1 MDLFEEYRIAD
12 AAKVL
17 QSSNLSGKAPIFSLK
32 KFEWDKKGAKAQAT
46 KDPHNGR
53 ARLIQD
59 VCVSNNIV
67 IIATANG
74 CVLRWNAMDAS
85 REPERIEVIPCVGV
99 KTPGVTES
107 GDTIEHVFID
117 PTANHVIIS
126 TKSTDNYYL
135 HSRSQKP
142 KKLSRLQGVL
152 ESVAFDRQ
160 NCTESATR
168 SFLAGTST
176 GVIYEMSIDSSG
188 KEKLCQ
194 PVYQLEQ
201 PLPITSLY
209 FDFIGSAAPTGSAAV
224 PTGGAVSSVLGGGLA
239 GSTFSAAANVLT
251 SGVVAG
257 AGVGGA
263 AGTGTGSTGTTGP
276 EPRLFVLWSTASP
289 TRLYHLTGGPTL
301 LALFSA
307 YLQSGNHFLYGAAE
321 PRSGHGHRGAV
332 VGSQAR
338 PASLLLQQRL
348 ELRGCVFSWHQ
359 HCAALCSDDG
369 GGRVPRLAALL
380 QSGHW
385 QRRVSPP
392 LFLLLYL
399 PLSLCT
405 HC

>member
-307 YLQSGNHFLYGAAE
+307 YLQSGTTSFTELPNLAVDTGIGAPLSALKRAQLLCYSSKGLSSAGASSRGTSTAQHFALMTEVGVY
-321 PRSGHGHRGAV
+321 HG
-332 VGSQAR
+332 
-338 PASLLLQQRL
+338 SLL
-348 ELRGCVFSWHQ
+348 FSNQ
-359 HCAALCSDDG
+359 ATGNAE
-369 GGRVPRLAALL
+369 
-380 QSGHW
+380 
-385 QRRVSPP
+385 
-392 LFLLLYL
+392 
-399 PLSLCT
+399 
-405 HC
+405 